1 MEQDVTLL
9 GSYKMELS
17 ICPSF
22 VPCSMLIIQ
31 LVNSCCFVCMCLT
44 DMPLFLHSH
53 SGQVVCGNH
62 HHHPPTLSRIFII
75 QVQAFPVVVL
85 IQGIALRPQVPSL
98 PSFHSLT
105 MAASLSTNHPL
116 GAHSHLYL
124 IYVTNQDNTGG
135 GGKLTEE
142 TAPLLSSTS
151 TQTTQNKIITDNATT
166 TGREG
171 ELSSSSV
178 RQVCQWRGRRRTV
191 MNQVSYCTF
200 SASIS
205 SLERR

>member
-31 LVNSCCFVCMCLT
+31 LVNFCCFVCMCLT

-62 HHHPPTLSRIFII
+62 DHHPPTLSRIFII
-75 QVQAFPVVVL
+75 LVQAFPVVVL

-124 IYVTNQDNTGG
+124 IYVTNQDNTEG

-142 TAPLLSSTS
+142 TAPLLSSLQHPPRRPRIRS
-151 TQTTQNKIITDNATT
+151 SPTTQQQQEEK
-166 TGREG
+166 EHYHHH
-171 ELSSSSV
+171 
-178 RQVCQWRGRRRTV
+178 Q
-191 MNQVSYCTF
+191 
-200 SASIS
+200 
-205 SLERR
+205 